1 MEIDTLIRT
10 WAESKDLPLQ
20 GEATDAGQAV
30 FLVLNGEKIPGEMTI
45 AGKVSILRV
54 REEPRSSYQVETC
67 AGKMILD
74 ESWAD
79 AQSLPSILDYAL
91 QLLQPRLKSP
101 QPVWALAFDDRKKWQ
116 DEEDSGTA

>member
-10 WAESKDLPLQ
+10 WAESKGLPLQ
-20 GEATDAGQAV
+20 GEASDAGQAV

-45 AGKVSILRV
+45 AGEVSLLRM
-54 REEPRSSYQVETC
+54 REAPRSSYFVETC

-79 AQSLPSILDYAL
+79 AQSLPSILDVSL
-91 QLLQPRLKSP
+91 QMLRPRVKSP
-101 QPVWALAFDDRKKWQ
+101 QPVWALAFVDR
-116 DEEDSGTA
+116 